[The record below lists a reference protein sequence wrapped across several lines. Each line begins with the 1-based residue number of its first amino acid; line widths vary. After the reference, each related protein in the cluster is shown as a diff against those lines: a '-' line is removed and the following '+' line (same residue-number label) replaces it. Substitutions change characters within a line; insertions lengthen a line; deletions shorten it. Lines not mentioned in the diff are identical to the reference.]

1 MHPRTDHRI
10 RHRFRLV
17 AAAAA
22 AVAMLASGCAATAE
36 PDASETVTIRVAA
49 TVTPMTDAVEAAAE
63 VIEEGFE
70 VELVPVSDYVQPN
83 VLVQNDEIDANVV
96 QFESFMEEFNERN
109 GADLVVVQP
118 VYKTVVAFY
127 SRSLGSLDEL
137 PEGGSV
143 VIANDKANAARA
155 LQLLADNGII
165 TLDPAVERYA
175 ARVSDIVENPRNLEI
190 TEVDLL
196 QLNTAYDEADAVYNL
211 PSFARQI
218 GLTPEEDGL
227 VVEQDERF
235 EVALVS
241 RAGNADSPA
250 MQALQR
256 ALTSDRVREVLEG
269 LGVPP
274 AF

>member
-1 MHPRTDHRI
+1 MKARPTHRI
-10 RHRFRLV
+10 RL

-22 AVAMLASGCAATAE
+22 TAAVLLASGCAAS
-36 PDASETVTIRVAA
+36 DADAPVVIRVAA

-63 VIEEGFE
+63 VIEDGYE

-83 VLVQNDEIDANVV
+83 VLVQNGEIEANLV

-109 GADLVVVQP
+109 DADLVVVQP
-118 VYKTVVAFY
+118 VYATVVAFY
-127 SRSLGSLDEL
+127 SRTLGSLDEL
-137 PEGGSV
+137 PDGGSV
-143 VIANDKANAARA
+143 VIPNDRANAGRA
-155 LQLLADNGII
+155 LQMLADEGII
-165 TLDPAVERYA
+165 TLDPAIERYGA
-175 ARVSDIVENPRNLEI
+175 TVGDIVDNPRGLEI

-196 QLNTAYDEADAVYNL
+196 QLNTAYDEADAVYDL

-218 GLTPEEDGL
+218 GLTPQDDGL

-235 EVALVS
+235 EVSLVT
-241 RAGNADSPA
+241 RMDNADAPA
-250 MQALQR
+250 IAALQE
-256 ALTSDRVREVLEG
+256 ALTSDHVREVLEG

>member
-1 MHPRTDHRI
+1 MQPRLHRI
-10 RHRFRLV
+10 RL

-22 AVAMLASGCAATAE
+22 AVVALVASGCAGAT
-36 PDASETVTIRVAA
+36 DADAPVTIRVAA

-63 VIEEGFE
+63 VIEEGYE

-118 VYKTVVAFY
+118 VYATVVAFY
-127 SRSLGSLDEL
+127 SRTLTSLDEL
-137 PEGGSV
+137 PQGGSV

-165 TLDPAVERYA
+165 TLDPSVDRFA
-175 ARVSDIVENPRNLEI
+175 ARVSDIVENPRELDI

-211 PSFARQI
+211 PSFARQL
-218 GLTPEEDGL
+218 GLTPQEDGL

-235 EVALVS
+235 EVALVT
-241 RAGNADSPA
+241 RAGNADAPA
-250 MQALQR
+250 IAALQR
-256 ALTSDRVREVLEG
+256 ALTSDHVREVLEG

>member
-1 MHPRTDHRI
+1 MTTRTARPI
-10 RHRFRLV
+10 RHTVAAL

-22 AVAMLASGCAATAE
+22 LLMTGCAATGGA
-36 PDASETVTIRVAA
+36 DASETVTIRVAA

-63 VIEEGFE
+63 VIEEGYE

-118 VYKTVVAFY
+118 VYATVVAFY
-127 SRSLGSLDEL
+127 SRSLDSLDEL
-137 PEGGSV
+137 PDGGSV
-143 VIANDKANAARA
+143 VIANDKANSARA

-175 ARVSDIVENPRNLEI
+175 ARVSDIVENPRNLRI
-190 TEVDLL
+190 SEVDLL

-218 GLTPEEDGL
+218 GLTPQDDGL

-235 EVALVS
+235 EVALVT
-241 RAGNADSPA
+241 REGNADSA
-250 MQALQR
+250 AIAALQR